1 MARQRLEEAL
11 RLTSKGRKPYLHESR
26 HKHAMRRP
34 RGPGGRFLTADEVAA
49 IESVKGELGDE
60 LADKEEIETPAKASL
75 TSSRSSGNKR
85 KAAALGDERSTP
97 SNKKIKHEPA
107 RRSTSVEESD
117 EPEEDDEGDED
128 T

>member
-1 MARQRLEEAL
+1 
-11 RLTSKGRKPYLHESR
+11 
-26 HKHAMRRP
+26 MRRP

-49 IESVKGELGDE
+49 IESGKGGELGDE
-60 LADKEEIETPAKASL
+60 LADKEGIETPAKASL

-85 KAAALGDERSTP
+85 KAATALGDERLTP

-117 EPEEDDEGDED
+117 EPEEDDEGDDD